1 MTYIKFLNQIKNA
14 QMAGKQNLQAPFS
27 ALNLKIAQILASKKY
42 LKSVDKISADGK
54 ERLAVELIYKNGQPA
69 ISQIKIVSKPGRR
82 IYRRSGDLRAVRQGF
97 GLAVISTSRGL
108 MTNKEARK
116 NKIGGEY
123 LFEIY

>member
-14 QMAGKQNLQAPFS
+14 QAAGKQSVQAPFS
-27 ALNLKIAQILASKKY
+27 KLNLKVAKILAAKKY
-42 LKSVDKISADGK
+42 LKSVDKISVDDK
-54 ERLAVELIYKNGQPA
+54 EYLDVGLLYKNSQPA
-69 ISQIKIVSKPGRR
+69 ITHIKLISKPGRR
-82 IYRRSGDLRAVRQGF
+82 IYRRYGDLRAVRQGF
-97 GLAVISTSRGL
+97 GLAVISTSSGL